1 MSNDL
6 PIPGAGPDPALDVDV
21 ETLRALCEDL
31 AARTASRLR
40 VGRPDQVEVLRTKS
54 SVTDVVT
61 AADADAEAFLR
72 REIATARPDD
82 AVLGEED
89 GATSGTSGL
98 TWVVDPIDGTVNY
111 LYGLPSYSVSVAVVA
126 GPPRPGAWTVLA
138 GAVHDVVADVGTS
151 AGLGH
156 GATTGGRELR
166 MSPGVDVAQML
177 VGTGFGYDPELRV
190 AQGRSAAVLLEHVRD
205 LRRIGSAAL
214 DLCRVASGQLDAYY
228 EEGLGPWD
236 HAAGELVVREAGGVV
251 VGVGGGAGDARLVL
265 AGSKAT
271 VGVLGP
277 LLESTGVGARVHP
290 REK

>member
-6 PIPGAGPDPALDVDV
+6 PTDGIALDVDV
-21 ETLRALCEDL
+21 AALRALCEDL
-31 AARTASRLR
+31 AARTAAR
-40 VGRPDQVEVLRTKS
+40 VRAGRPDQVEVMHTKS
-54 SVTDVVT
+54 SATDVVT

-82 AVLGEED
+82 AVLGEE
-89 GATSGTSGL
+89 GGTTPGSSGL

-111 LYGLPSYSVSVAVVA
+111 LYGLASYSVSVAVVA
-126 GPPRPGAWTVLA
+126 GPPRPGEWTVLA

-151 AGLGH
+151 AALGL
-156 GATTGGRELR
+156 GATTAGRELR
-166 MSPGVDVAQML
+166 MATSVDVGQML
-177 VGTGFGYDPELRV
+177 VGTGFGYDPDLRV

-214 DLCRVASGQLDAYY
+214 DLCRVAAGQLDAYY

-236 HAAGELVVREAGGVV
+236 HAAGELIVREAGGVV
-251 VGVGGGAGDARLVL
+251 VGAGGGAANDRLVL

-271 VGVLGP
+271 VAVLGP
-277 LLESTGVGARVHP
+277 LLELTGVGLRVH
-290 REK
+290 RSEK